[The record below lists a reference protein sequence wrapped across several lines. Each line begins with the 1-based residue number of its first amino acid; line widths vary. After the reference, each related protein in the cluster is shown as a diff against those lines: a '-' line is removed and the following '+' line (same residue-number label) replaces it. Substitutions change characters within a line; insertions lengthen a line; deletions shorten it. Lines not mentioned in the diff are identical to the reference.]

1 MNNQENNVILSKE
14 DYRSITQ
21 HVTPSD
27 QTDNTM
33 SLAYELSRASVVE
46 KDQVPGDRVRLNAW
60 VEIED
65 LDSKI
70 KTRLTIVDP
79 SGADMKQQ
87 KVSFLT
93 PIGSA
98 LIGFKVGDQVEWKMP
113 AGLKKYK
120 ILAVEQLN

>member
-1 MNNQENNVILSKE
+1 MNNQDNNVILSKE
-14 DYRSITQ
+14 DYNLITQ
-21 HVTPSD
+21 HVTPS
-27 QTDNTM
+27 QETDNTM
-33 SLAYELSRASVVE
+33 SLAFELSRAKIV
-46 KDQVPGDRVRLNAW
+46 DRDAVPKDRVRLNAV

-79 SGADMKQQ
+79 AQADMKQQ

-113 AGLKKYK
+113 AGLKKYR
-120 ILAVEQLN
+120 ILSVE